1 MDCETRYAR
10 TGKFCLKS
18 FFCLRRRKRAQR
30 LSQQYPDDDGD
41 AGYLR
46 HREAL
51 FGIPSYG
58 EDITAPIFYATPGA
72 EDNGCDPFAESKVT
86 QWQADG
92 GDFLL
97 LIDRG
102 DCNFVKK
109 VRNAE
114 EAGAVGV
121 IISDNNCLRGD
132 PFGYCDDYSH
142 PTGGTSTD
150 SPGTCTNGKTAHG
163 LQCPGGVSNTYPYLP
178 YMANDGSGDNI
189 RIPSFI
195 VSQFDG
201 QNIKSALCEQG
212 DKSMCK

>member
-1 MDCETRYAR
+1 M
-10 TGKFCLKS
+10 
-18 FFCLRRRKRAQR
+18 
-30 LSQQYPDDDGD
+30 
-41 AGYLR
+41 
-46 HREAL
+46 
-51 FGIPSYG
+51 
-58 EDITAPIFYATPGA
+58 
-72 EDNGCDPFAESKVT
+72 N
-86 QWQADG
+86 QWQSSG

-102 DCNFVKK
+102 TCNFVKK

-121 IISDNNCLRGD
+121 IIADNKCLAGD

-142 PTGGTSTD
+142 PTGGTSTN
-150 SPGTCTNGKTAHG
+150 SPGTCANQHTAHA
-163 LQCPGGVSNTYPYLP
+163 LKCPGSPSQTTSYLP
-178 YMANDGSGDNI
+178 FMANDGSGDNI

-212 DKSMCK
+212 DKST